1 MSEQNKVLLV
11 EDDEFLSHAYRDGLT
26 RAGFIVELAMDGATA
41 VKKMK
46 EENPDLVLLDLVMPV
61 KNGFEV
67 LEEARLDKKL
77 RKIPIIILTNLG
89 QDSDIKKGKE
99 LGAIDYLVKTDLSM
113 KAVVEKVK
121 YHLAKI

>member
-1 MSEQNKVLLV
+1 MSEQNKILLV
-11 EDDEFLSHAYRDGLT
+11 EDDEFLSLAYRDGLT
-26 RAGFIVELAMDGATA
+26 RAGFTVELAMDGATA
-41 VKKMK
+41 IKKMK

-77 RKIPIIILTNLG
+77 RKIPVIILTNLG

-113 KAVVEKVK
+113 KEVVEKVK
-121 YHLAKI
+121 FHLAKT